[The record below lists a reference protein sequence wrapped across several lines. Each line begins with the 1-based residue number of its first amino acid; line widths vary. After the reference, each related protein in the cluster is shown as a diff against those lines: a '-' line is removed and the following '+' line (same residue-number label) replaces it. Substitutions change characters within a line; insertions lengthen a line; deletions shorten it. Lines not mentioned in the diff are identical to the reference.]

1 MNRLRASVLVAWLAA
16 AGGMSWAAA
25 PSHPGVAAGPGLG
38 SSLVQII
45 DTDVRE
51 DHADIS
57 VQFSCSVRFLGNTPV
72 SHGDSTRI
80 TLRLGPDCGAL
91 LGAVVPEFP
100 LVGGGGDLVRGARI
114 EQTVPG
120 EVSLELSWARELD
133 FVIAPTGNS
142 LGLRVRLIG
151 IGGRKP
157 KVTFL
162 EPEAPVGYAVNL
174 DSSRGRFAADAVA
187 AAAGALKAQ
196 AYVSETDIEGEH
208 WYRLRA
214 GPFAT
219 KAEAERVLKIAL
231 ASYPHAWVA
240 VNDEQ
245 TDLALVEHAGAPT
258 PAASEPVDP
267 PLPDSERAK
276 ILSDART
283 ALEKHQ
289 YPEAV
294 ELLSRLLRQPEYAA
308 RADAEELM
316 GLARE
321 RAGQLAQAKGEY
333 EAYLARYP
341 DRPGAERVRAR
352 LQALIAASL
361 TPRSTGEFGST
372 RDDRWTMAG
381 SAALGYQFAN
391 AQTVSLGTSTS
402 TTAVNAALVYGDLLV
417 RDRGPRYD
425 FTGRVDAGY
434 TRNVVTTAGGSQDR
448 TTAAFVE
455 MTDRTLGLTGR
466 AGRQTLANQG
476 VIGLFDGLFVGYQVN
491 SNFSVSAA
499 GGYPD
504 YTSYSAFSSQQQFET
519 LSTEYGLFHQALV
532 FDAYVFNETDL
543 EQTDR
548 RSLGLQ
554 TRFTRPGASAV
565 ALVDYDVFFQALNS
579 ATLIGNLKV
588 GQWVLGVDA
597 DHRHSPLL
605 EINNAL
611 IGQSAA
617 DLRTLEL
624 TFTPSQLKQLAID
637 RTALSDTFVV
647 SANRPLGERWQF
659 MVDLATLRL
668 GGTPASG
675 GVAATP
681 ATGLDKNA
689 DVQMTGSSLVQAS
702 DLHIFGVRFD
712 DSPSYRSTTLTWDA
726 RFALPGA
733 WRFGPRFSVE
743 QLNDPGLGG
752 KQMLYLPEVRG
763 DWTSRHSVFETI
775 AGYQLQEQQALQQL
789 QTQTGPAQTS
799 ALQQRS
805 LYISLTYRLRF

>member
-1 MNRLRASVLVAWLAA
+1 
-16 AGGMSWAAA
+16 MSWAAA
-25 PSHPGVAAGPGLG
+25 PRPGVAAGPGLG
-38 SSLVQII
+38 SSLVQVI
-45 DTDVRE
+45 DTEVRD

-57 VQFSCSVRFLGNTPV
+57 VQFACSVRFLGNTPV

-80 TLRLGPDCGAL
+80 TLRLGPDCGDL
-91 LGAVVPEFP
+91 LSAVVPEFP
-100 LVGGGGDLVRGARI
+100 LVGGGGDLVTGARV

-133 FVIAPTGNS
+133 FVMAPTGNS

-151 IGGRKP
+151 IAGRKP
-157 KVTFL
+157 KVAFM
-162 EPEAPVGYAVNL
+162 EPELPTGYAVNL
-174 DSSRGRFAADAVA
+174 DSARENFSAGAVA
-187 AAAGALKAQ
+187 AAAGALKVQ

-208 WYRLRA
+208 WWRLRA

-219 KAEAERVLKIAL
+219 KAEAERVLNIAL
-231 ASYPHAWVA
+231 AIYPHAWVA

-245 TDLALVEHAGAPT
+245 TDLALVEHAGVPT
-258 PAASEPVDP
+258 PAASQPVDA
-267 PLPDSERAK
+267 PLPDSERTK

-283 ALEKHQ
+283 ALDKHQ

-294 ELLSRLLRQPEYAA
+294 ELLGRLLRQPEYPA
-308 RADAEELM
+308 RADAQELS
-316 GLARE
+316 GIARE

-341 DRPGAERVRAR
+341 DRPGAQRVRAR
-352 LQALIAASL
+352 LQALLAASL
-361 TPRSTGEFGST
+361 APKSTGEFGAAQDS
-372 RDDRWTMAG
+372 RWTMAG

-391 AQTVSLGTSTS
+391 AQTVSSGTSTS

-425 FTGRVDAGY
+425 FTGRVDGGY
-434 TRNVVTTAGGSQDR
+434 TQNIVTTAGGSQDR

-455 MTDRTLGLTGR
+455 LTDRMMGLTGR

-476 VIGLFDGLFVGYQVN
+476 VIGLFDGIFIGYQVN
-491 SNFSVSAA
+491 PTFSVSAA
-499 GGYPD
+499 GGYPS
-504 YTSYSAFSSQQQFET
+504 YTSYSALSTQQQFET
-519 LSTEYGLFHQALV
+519 ISAEYGLLHEALV
-532 FDAYVFNETDL
+532 LDAYLFNETD
-543 EQTDR
+543 QSATDR
-548 RSLGLQ
+548 RSLGFQ

-565 ALVDYDVFFQALNS
+565 ALIDYDVYFQALNS
-579 ATLIGNLKV
+579 ATLIGNLKI
-588 GQWVLGVDA
+588 GPWVLGVDA

-611 IGQSAA
+611 IGQSAT
-617 DLRTLEL
+617 DLHMLGL

-647 SANRPLGERWQF
+647 SANRPLAERWQF
-659 MVDLATLRL
+659 MVDIAALRL

-681 ATGLDKNA
+681 ATGLDRNVN
-689 DVQMTGSSLVQAS
+689 VQMTGSSLVQAS
-702 DLHIFGVRFD
+702 DLHIFGLRFD
-712 DSPSYRSTTLTWDA
+712 DAPSYRSTTATWDA

-733 WRFGPRFSVE
+733 WRFGPRFSIE
-743 QLNDPGLGG
+743 QLSDPGLGG
-752 KQMLYLPEVRG
+752 RQMLYLPEVRG
-763 DWTSRHSVFETI
+763 DWTSRSSVFEII
-775 AGYQLQEQQALQQL
+775 AGYQLQQQQALQQL
-789 QTQTGPAQTS
+789 QSQIGPAQTG
-799 ALQQRS
+799 ALQERS